1 MPRPRPLVLPVI
13 VQSPG
18 VGYEV
23 MSTSWTLKPAAAVKT
38 APVVAIGLLGGY
50 VTARETGIRPLGGVV
65 LGVAGAYAIRSWAAR
80 RGPATAAALGAVYVL
95 GFGLSHSLAKK
106 IGSWPAVLTV
116 TAASA
121 VASHLL
127 SDDRPERA
135 AIEG

>member
-1 MPRPRPLVLPVI
+1 
-13 VQSPG
+13 
-18 VGYEV
+18 

-95 GFGLSHSLAKK
+95 GFGLSHPLAKK
-106 IGSWPAVLTV
+106 MGAWPAVLTV
-116 TAASA
+116 TGVTSGAAWA
-121 VASHLL
+121 C
-127 SDDRPERA
+127 SDSK
-135 AIEG
+135 